1 MKPRPRLR
9 RAHRWR
15 DYGGLVVLAGL
26 LTVPFPVA
34 LTVAGALVAG
44 RVALSARRRVRV
56 RRARRA
62 GDRRGASVMLGSDRA
77 GRPVTLSDEQLAAHA
92 LIVGATGSG
101 KSTTMLTILAD
112 HIARGRPVVALDM
125 KGSPAFA
132 RELGRAAAAA
142 GRGLRVWT
150 PDGPSHWNPLA
161 HGNATALKDM
171 LISTERFSEPH
182 YQRAAERYLQTAF
195 TVLHAAHP
203 GRPAQI
209 DEVVAVMEPRRL
221 ASALRDVPAPLAAR
235 VADYLGGLTPDQ
247 ESAVRGLGTRL
258 ALLSESTAGRYLAP
272 GEGPAID
279 LATALDGGDVVLL
292 SLNSS
297 IYGKLAAQLGA
308 LAIQD
313 LTSSAGHRLHAKSVL
328 PDSVA
333 THAGLGPIPAKSVTP
348 DSVAS
353 DAGPGPIP
361 ATVAIDEFSALGADN
376 LLALLARGREAG
388 VPVLLATQE
397 LADLERAGHGFRDQV
412 MGIVGVTIA
421 HRQALHRSA
430 TMVSQLAGTEWAWQE
445 TETVRG
451 LFARPGL
458 SRGTRRLEEQPVVHP
473 NEIKMLAPGEIV
485 MIAGLPRVRIERL
498 TVTAPRTP
506 VQSPPAPTPGQR
518 SPSATRP
525 ILPAGSPGQPR
536 LQRGCTG
543 RRPPPDQ
550 AAPGVTR

>member
-1 MKPRPRLR
+1 
-9 RAHRWR
+9 
-15 DYGGLVVLAGL
+15 V
-26 LTVPFPVA
+26 
-34 LTVAGALVAG
+34 
-44 RVALSARRRVRV
+44 
-56 RRARRA
+56 
-62 GDRRGASVMLGSDRA
+62 
-77 GRPVTLSDEQLAAHA
+77 
-92 LIVGATGSG
+92 
-101 KSTTMLTILAD
+101 
-112 HIARGRPVVALDM
+112 
-125 KGSPAFA
+125 
-132 RELGRAAAAA
+132 
-142 GRGLRVWT
+142 
-150 PDGPSHWNPLA
+150 
-161 HGNATALKDM
+161 
-171 LISTERFSEPH
+171 
-182 YQRAAERYLQTAF
+182 F

-209 DEVVAVMEPRRL
+209 HEVVDVMEPRRL
-221 ASALRDVPAPLAAR
+221 SSTLRDVPAPLAAR

-272 GEGPAID
+272 GDGPTVD
-279 LATALDGGDVVLL
+279 LASALEGGDVVLL

-313 LTSSAGHRLHAKSVL
+313 LTSSAGHRLQAKSV
-328 PDSVA
+328 PRDSVA
-333 THAGLGPIPAKSVTP
+333 TRDDLGPV
-348 DSVAS
+348 
-353 DAGPGPIP
+353 P

-388 VPVLLATQE
+388 VPMLLATQE

-451 LFARPGL
+451 LFARPGM

-473 NEIKMLAPGEIV
+473 NEIKTLAPGEIV
-485 MIAGLPRVRIERL
+485 MIAGLPRVRIDRL
-498 TVTAPRTP
+498 TVTAPLTP
-506 VQSPPAPTPGQR
+506 VPSSPTPAPGQR
-518 SPSATRP
+518 SSSAKRP
-525 ILPAGSPGQPR
+525 ILPPGSSGPPR
-536 LQRGCTG
+536 PRQGCTG

>member
-1 MKPRPRLR
+1 MRPPPRL
-9 RAHRWR
+9 AATARWR
-15 DYGGLVVLAGL
+15 DYLGLVVFGAL
-26 LTVPFPVA
+26 LTVPFGFA
-34 LTVAGALVAG
+34 LAAAGALVAG
-44 RVALSARRRVRV
+44 RVALALR
-56 RRARRA
+56 RRARTTRA
-62 GDRRGASVMLGSDRA
+62 LGSSSGDGGASVVLGRDGA
-77 GRPVTLSDEQLAAHA
+77 GRPAILSDEQLAAHA
-92 LIVGATGSG
+92 LIVGAAGAG
-101 KSTTMLTILAD
+101 KSTTMLTILSD

-132 RELGRAAAAA
+132 RQLGRAAALA
-142 GRGLRVWT
+142 GRELRVWT

-195 TVLHAAHP
+195 TVLHAAQP
-203 GRPAQI
+203 GRPVHI
-209 DEVVAVMEPRRL
+209 HEVVAVMEPRRL
-221 ASALRDVPAPLAAR
+221 AAHLRDVPSPLAAR
-235 VADYLGGLTPDQ
+235 VADYLGGLTRDQ

-272 GEGPAID
+272 GYGPTHPAVD
-279 LATALDGGDVVLL
+279 LATALEGGDVVLL

-313 LTSSAGHRLHAKSVL
+313 LTSAAGHRLRADKVPTH
-328 PDSVA
+328 PD
-333 THAGLGPIPAKSVTP
+333 GQGPV
-348 DSVAS
+348 
-353 DAGPGPIP
+353 P

-397 LADLERAGHGFRDQV
+397 LTDLERAGRGFRDQV

-421 HRQALHRSA
+421 HRQDVHNSA
-430 TMVSQLAGTEWAWQE
+430 TMISQLAGTEFVWQE

-473 NEIKMLAPGEIV
+473 NEIKTLEVGEMMMITKLPSMRIDRVLVSAPPAPAQV
-485 MIAGLPRVRIERL
+485 SRARSSP
-498 TVTAPRTP
+498 APRTL
-506 VQSPPAPTPGQR
+506 SPGPP
-518 SPSATRP
+518 RP
-525 ILPAGSPGQPR
+525 RLERGSPG
-536 LQRGCTG
+536 
-543 RRPPPDQ
+543 RREPPDQ

>member
-1 MKPRPRLR
+1 MKPRPRLG
-9 RAHRWR
+9 AANRWR
-15 DYGGLVVLAGL
+15 DYLSLAAFAGL
-26 LTVPFPVA
+26 LTMPMPVA
-34 LTVAGALVAG
+34 VAAGATLVAG
-44 RVALSARRRVRV
+44 RVAMAMR
-56 RRARRA
+56 RRARTQPA
-62 GDRRGASVMLGSDRA
+62 RGAAGAGVVLGRDRA

-92 LIVGATGSG
+92 LVVGAAGAG
-101 KSTTMLTILAD
+101 KSTTMLAILSD

-132 RELGRAAAAA
+132 RELGRAAALA
-142 GRGLRVWT
+142 GRELRVWT

-195 TVLHAAHP
+195 TVLDAAHP
-203 GRPAQI
+203 GRPAHL
-209 DEVVAVMEPRRL
+209 DDVVAVMEPARL
-221 ASALRDVPAPLAAR
+221 ASRLRDVPSPLAAR
-235 VADYLGGLTPDQ
+235 VADYLGGLTRDQ

-272 GEGPAID
+272 GDGPAVD
-279 LATALDGGDVVLL
+279 LATALEGGDVVLL

-297 IYGKLAAQLGA
+297 VYGKLAAQLGA
-308 LAIQD
+308 LAIQAV
-313 LTSSAGHRLHAKSVL
+313 TSAAGHRLRAQSAPSDTV
-328 PDSVA
+328 P
-333 THAGLGPIPAKSVTP
+333 THG
-348 DSVAS
+348 
-353 DAGPGPIP
+353 GPGPIP
-361 ATVAIDEFSALGADN
+361 ATFAIDEFSALGADN

-397 LADLERAGHGFRDQV
+397 LSDLERAGRGFRDQV

-421 HRQALHRSA
+421 HRQDVHSSA
-430 TMVSQLAGTEWAWQE
+430 TMISQLAGTEWTWQE

-458 SRGTRRLEEQPVVHP
+458 SRGTRRMEEQPVVHP
-473 NEIKMLAPGEIV
+473 NEIKTLRVGEMM
-485 MIAGLPRVRIERL
+485 MIAKLPSMRIDRVAVSAPLRVAPARL
-498 TVTAPRTP
+498 SPATPRTP
-506 VQSPPAPTPGQR
+506 SPG
-518 SPSATRP
+518 
-525 ILPAGSPGQPR
+525 LPQPRVERGSP
-536 LQRGCTG
+536 G

>member
-1 MKPRPRLR
+1 VKPRPRLVG
-9 RAHRWR
+9 ANRWR
-15 DYGGLVVLAGL
+15 DYLGLVLLAGL

-34 LTVAGALVAG
+34 LASAAALVAG
-44 RVALSARRRVRV
+44 RVALATRMRVRM
-56 RRARRA
+56 RRARAPRHV
-62 GDRRGASVMLGSDRA
+62 GGASVVLGCDRA
-77 GRPVTLSDEQLAAHA
+77 GRSVTLSDEQLAAHA

-112 HIARGRPVVALDM
+112 HIAQGRPVVALDM

-171 LISTERFSEPH
+171 LISTEQFSEPH
-182 YQRAAERYLQTAF
+182 YQRAAERYLQTAL

-209 DEVVAVMEPRRL
+209 HEVVAMMEPRRL
-221 ASALRDVPAPLAAR
+221 ASTLRNVPAPLAAR
-235 VADYLGGLTPDQ
+235 VADYLGGLTSDQ
-247 ESAVRGLGTRL
+247 ESAARGLGTRL

-272 GEGPAID
+272 GNGPTVD
-279 LATALDGGDVVLL
+279 LATALEGGDVVLL

-297 IYGKLAAQLGA
+297 VYGKLAAHLGA

-313 LTSSAGHRLHAKSVL
+313 LTSSAGHRLQAKSVP
-328 PDSVA
+328 PDTVA
-333 THAGLGPIPAKSVTP
+333 THADL
-348 DSVAS
+348 
-353 DAGPGPIP
+353 GPIP

-397 LADLERAGHGFRDQV
+397 LTDLERAGRGFRDQV

-421 HRQALHRSA
+421 HRQAVHASA
-430 TMVSQLAGTEWAWQE
+430 TMVSQMAGTEWAWQE

-451 LFARPGL
+451 LFARPGM
-458 SRGTRRLEEQPVVHP
+458 SRGTRRLVEQPVVHP
-473 NEIKMLAPGEIV
+473 NEIKTLAPGEIV
-485 MIAGLPRVRIERL
+485 MITSLPSMRIDRL
-498 TVTAPRTP
+498 AVTPPFTP
-506 VQSPPAPTPGQR
+506 VRSSPAPAQSSS
-518 SPSATRP
+518 SPAQP
-525 ILPAGSPGQPR
+525 ILPPGSPGQAR
-536 LQRGCTG
+536 LERGSTG

>member
-1 MKPRPRLR
+1 VKPRPRLR
-9 RAHRWR
+9 RGDHWR
-15 DYGGLVVLAGL
+15 DYLGLVVLAGL

-34 LTVAGALVAG
+34 LTAAGALVAG
-44 RVALSARRRVRV
+44 RMALAARRGVRK
-56 RRARRA
+56 RRARA
-62 GDRRGASVMLGSDRA
+62 ADDGRGASVVLGSDST
-77 GRPVTLSDEQLAAHA
+77 GRPVVLSDEQLAAHA
-92 LIVGATGSG
+92 LIVGATGAG

-182 YQRAAERYLQTAF
+182 YQRAAERYLQTVF

-209 DEVVAVMEPRRL
+209 HEVVDVMEPRRL
-221 ASALRDVPAPLAAR
+221 SSTLRDVPAPLAAR

-272 GEGPAID
+272 GDGPTVD
-279 LATALDGGDVVLL
+279 LASALEGGDVVLL

-313 LTSSAGHRLHAKSVL
+313 LTSSAGHRLQAKSV
-328 PDSVA
+328 PRDSVA
-333 THAGLGPIPAKSVTP
+333 TRDDLGPV
-348 DSVAS
+348 
-353 DAGPGPIP
+353 P

-388 VPVLLATQE
+388 VPMLLATQE

-451 LFARPGL
+451 LFARPGM

-473 NEIKMLAPGEIV
+473 NEIKTLAPGEIV
-485 MIAGLPRVRIERL
+485 MIAGLPRVRIDRL
-498 TVTAPRTP
+498 TVTAPLTP
-506 VQSPPAPTPGQR
+506 VPSSPTPAPGQR
-518 SPSATRP
+518 SSSAKRP
-525 ILPAGSPGQPR
+525 ILPPGSSGPPR
-536 LQRGCTG
+536 PRQGCTG

>member
-1 MKPRPRLR
+1 VKPPARLGGAR
-9 RAHRWR
+9 RWR
-15 DYGGLVVLAGL
+15 DYLGLAVFAGL
-26 LTVPFPVA
+26 LTVPMPVA
-34 LTVAGALVAG
+34 VAVAATLVAG
-44 RVALSARRRVRV
+44 RVALAMR
-56 RRARRA
+56 RRARSRRTREAA
-62 GDRRGASVMLGSDRA
+62 GAGRGAGVLVGRDRA

-92 LIVGATGSG
+92 LVVGAAGAG
-101 KSTTMLTILAD
+101 KSTTMLTILSD

-132 RELGRAAAAA
+132 RQLGRAAALA
-142 GRGLRVWT
+142 GRKLRVWT

-203 GRPAQI
+203 GRPAHL
-209 DEVVAVMEPRRL
+209 DDVVAVMEPARL
-221 ASALRDVPAPLAAR
+221 AGRLRDVPSPLAAR
-235 VADYLGGLTPDQ
+235 VADYLGGLSRDQ

-258 ALLSESTAGRYLAP
+258 ALLSESTAGRYLAA
-272 GEGPAID
+272 GDGPAID
-279 LATALDGGDVVLL
+279 LATALEGGDVVLL

-297 IYGKLAAQLGA
+297 VYGKLAAQLGA

-313 LTSSAGHRLHAKSVL
+313 LTSAAGHRLRA
-328 PDSVA
+328 DS
-333 THAGLGPIPAKSVTP
+333 TGGRGPTA
-348 DSVAS
+348 
-353 DAGPGPIP
+353 

-397 LADLERAGHGFRDQV
+397 LTDLERAGRGFRDQV

-421 HRQALHRSA
+421 HRQDVHASA
-430 TMVSQLAGTEWAWQE
+430 TMISQLAGTELGWQE
-445 TETVRG
+445 TETVHG

-458 SRGTRRLEEQPVVHP
+458 SRGTRRMVERPVVHP
-473 NEIKMLAPGEIV
+473 NEIKTLEVGEMML
-485 MIAGLPRVRIERL
+485 IAKLPSMRIDRVR
-498 TVTAPRTP
+498 VSP
-506 VQSPPAPTPGQR
+506 PPAPPASSGPPAPPAAPEPPRVPPVAPSPTP
-518 SPSATRP
+518 PRP
-525 ILPAGSPGQPR
+525 ISSAPPGR
-536 LQRGCTG
+536 SRGRA
-543 RRPPPDQ
+543 RRRDPPDQ

>member
-1 MKPRPRLR
+1 MKPPPRLGG
-9 RAHRWR
+9 ANRWR
-15 DYGGLVVLAGL
+15 DYLGLAVFAGL
-26 LTVPFPVA
+26 LTVPMPVA
-34 LTVAGALVAG
+34 VAAAAALLAG
-44 RVALSARRRVRV
+44 RVALAMR
-56 RRARRA
+56 RRARTRRTREAA
-62 GDRRGASVMLGSDRA
+62 GAGRGAGVVVGRDRA

-92 LIVGATGSG
+92 LVVGAAGAG

-132 RELGRAAAAA
+132 RQLGRAAALA
-142 GRGLRVWT
+142 GRELRVWT
-150 PDGPSHWNPLA
+150 PDGPTHWNPLA

-203 GRPAQI
+203 GRPAHL
-209 DEVVAVMEPRRL
+209 DDVVAVMEPARL
-221 ASALRDVPAPLAAR
+221 AGRLRDVPTPLAAR
-235 VADYLGGLTPDQ
+235 VADYLGGLTRDQ

-272 GEGPAID
+272 GDGPAVD
-279 LATALDGGDVVLL
+279 LATALEGGDVVLL

-297 IYGKLAAQLGA
+297 VYGKLAAQLGA
-308 LAIQD
+308 LAIQA
-313 LTSSAGHRLHAKSVL
+313 LTSAAGQRLRANSAA
-328 PDSVA
+328 PDTVA
-333 THAGLGPIPAKSVTP
+333 TDAGL
-348 DSVAS
+348 
-353 DAGPGPIP
+353 GPIP

-388 VPVLLATQE
+388 VPVLLTTQE
-397 LADLERAGHGFRDQV
+397 LSDLERAGRGFRDQV

-421 HRQALHRSA
+421 HRQDVHSSA
-430 TMVSQLAGTEWAWQE
+430 TMISQLAGTEWAWQE

-458 SRGTRRLEEQPVVHP
+458 SRGTRRMEEQPVVHP
-473 NEIKMLAPGEIV
+473 NEIKTLEVGEMMLIAKLPSMRIDRVTVSPPRAAPPPS
-485 MIAGLPRVRIERL
+485 APPPSPSPSPP
-498 TVTAPRTP
+498 TAPP
-506 VQSPPAPTPGQR
+506 PSPAPPRAPLPGPPQPR
-518 SPSATRP
+518 LER
-525 ILPAGSPGQPR
+525 GSPGR
-536 LQRGCTG
+536 L
-543 RRPPPDQ
+543 PPPDQ

>member
-1 MKPRPRLR
+1 VKPQPRLR
-9 RAHRWR
+9 RENRWR
-15 DYGGLVVLAGL
+15 DYLGLVVFAAL
-26 LTVPFPVA
+26 LTVPMPVA
-34 LTVAGALVAG
+34 AAAAATLVAG
-44 RVALSARRRVRV
+44 RVALAMR
-56 RRARRA
+56 RRARTRRTREAA
-62 GDRRGASVMLGSDRA
+62 GAGRGAGVVLGRDRA
-77 GRPVTLSDEQLAAHA
+77 GRRVTLSDEQLAAHA
-92 LIVGATGSG
+92 LVVGAAGAG
-101 KSTTMLTILAD
+101 KSTTMLTILSD

-203 GRPAQI
+203 GRPAHLG
-209 DEVVAVMEPRRL
+209 DVVAVMEPARL
-221 ASALRDVPAPLAAR
+221 GARLRDVPSPLAAR
-235 VADYLGGLTPDQ
+235 VADYLGGLTRDQ

-272 GEGPAID
+272 EPEAAHPGHPGHPAVD
-279 LATALDGGDVVLL
+279 LATALEGGDVVLL

-297 IYGKLAAQLGA
+297 VYGKLAAQLGA
-308 LAIQD
+308 LAIQA
-313 LTSSAGHRLHAKSVL
+313 LTSASGYRMRAKSV
-328 PDSVA
+328 PPGPA
-333 THAGLGPIPAKSVTP
+333 PTH
-348 DSVAS
+348 
-353 DAGPGPIP
+353 AGPGPIP

-397 LADLERAGHGFRDQV
+397 LSDLERAGRGFRDQV

-421 HRQALHRSA
+421 HRQDVHSSA
-430 TMVSQLAGTEWAWQE
+430 TMISQLAGTEWSWRE

-458 SRGTRRLEEQPVVHP
+458 SRGTRRMEEQPIVHP
-473 NEIKMLAPGEIV
+473 NEIKTLEVGEMMLIAKLPSMRIDRVKVNPPRAAP
-485 MIAGLPRVRIERL
+485 PP
-498 TVTAPRTP
+498 TAP
-506 VQSPPAPTPGQR
+506 PP
-518 SPSATRP
+518 S
-525 ILPAGSPGQPR
+525 PAGERAPLPGPPQPR
-536 LQRGCTG
+536 LKRGSPG